1 MMKRS
6 SRTLLLLALGI
17 ALIWALSGCETTQ
30 PRTDSTAV
38 ALPPDWEQRCEVSVV
53 PDSPTVRPNYV
64 AVPKEVLI
72 DLIRQRQH

>member
-17 ALIWALSGCETTQ
+17 ALIWTLSGCETTQ
-30 PRTDSTAV
+30 PRNDSVAV
-38 ALPPDWEQRCEVSVV
+38 ALPADWEQRCGVSVV
-53 PDSPTVRPNYV
+53 PDSPTLRPDYL